1 MRNRRRGCLAALG
14 LIALLGVLGVLWL
27 VRPAGLEL
35 PPRQY
40 PPGNAYPKLVAVAQ
54 RVSQQRNAS
63 PSIER
68 LVRKLGDPS
77 TEATLTP
84 ADHQTLQQA
93 FEPLLQEYRPYL
105 TQPSVVVL
113 EYTPTPTASELAAF
127 RQLARVE
134 AYFARKAFMSRRPAE
149 GVERATALM
158 QLGWQISHEG
168 STSHFLTAA
177 AMRFHART
185 ALVEHLATL
194 QDTTALRRLLE
205 WARAEEERRP
215 QISKIIQTEYHIGLE
230 TFKITFETLAISHD
244 NRLLLWWERY
254 PFVRRLYARMALPE
268 YHQVM
273 QQLMHV
279 AQERFWERM
288 PAGFLRFKQA
298 YNSRMFELD
307 LEVCQMVLDLESY
320 EVAYSRLLGCVAA
333 IRLHRQR
340 TGRYPDSLAA
350 LRLGELA
357 IDPFT
362 GAPFVYKVD
371 PQRGFLLYS
380 KGKNRVDDGGVQR
393 DGWGEQGDLVIL
405 PDWGAQGNPVILP
418 QFDAPKGEVRAK
430 WLR

>member
-1 MRNRRRGCLAALG
+1 MRNWRRRCLTALG

-40 PPGNAYPKLVAVAQ
+40 PPENAYPKLVTIAQ

-113 EYTPTPTASELAAF
+113 EYTPTSTASELAAF

-158 QLGWQISHEG
+158 QLSNQISNEG
-168 STSHFLTAA
+168 MIIHFLTAT
-177 AMRFHART
+177 AMRSLARG
-185 ALVEHLATL
+185 ALIDHLETL
-194 QDTTALRRLLE
+194 EDAEALQRLLE
-205 WARAEEERRP
+205 WARAEEKRRP
-215 QISKIIQTEYHIGLE
+215 ALAKIIQTEYFLGLAFFQLVFSTYE
-230 TFKITFETLAISHD
+230 VYWDDSVSP
-244 NRLLLWWERY
+244 WWWRY
-254 PFVRRLYARMALPE
+254 PVVRQWYARVALPE
-268 YHQVM
+268 YHQGT
-273 QQLMHV
+273 QQLMRT
-279 AQERFWERM
+279 AQKPAWERT
-288 PAGFLRFKQA
+288 PADFPQFKRAFNAEFFDVKTFRATMDIEAREIA
-298 YNSRMFELD
+298 Y
-307 LEVCQMVLDLESY
+307 
-320 EVAYSRLLGCVAA
+320 ARLLGCVAA

-350 LRLGELA
+350 LRLGDLA

-362 GAPFVYKVD
+362 GAPFVYRVD

-380 KGKNRVDDGGVQR
+380 KGKNRVDDGGVQSDR
-393 DGWGEQGDLVIL
+393 LGEQGDLVLSTSDSL
-405 PDWGAQGNPVILP
+405 PK
-418 QFDAPKGEVRAK
+418 DAVEAW

>member
-1 MRNRRRGCLAALG
+1 MRNWRRGCLGIAALVA
-14 LIALLGVLGVLWL
+14 IALLIGVIL
-27 VRPAGLEL
+27 VARPARIDI

-40 PPGNAYPKLVAVAQ
+40 PPGNAYPKLVAIAQ
-54 RVSQQRNAS
+54 RVAQQRNAS
-63 PSIER
+63 PQIAR
-68 LVRKLGDPS
+68 LVRTLGDPS

-93 FEPLLQEYRPYL
+93 FEPLLREYRPYL

-113 EYTPTPTASELAAF
+113 EYTPTPITSELAAF

-168 STSHFLTAA
+168 STSHFLKAA

-185 ALVEHLATL
+185 ALVEHLVTL

-205 WARAEEERRP
+205 WARAEERRRP
-215 QISKIIQTEYHIGLE
+215 ELAKIVQTEYYLGLAVFQMAFSVYE
-230 TFKITFETLAISHD
+230 VSWD
-244 NRLLLWWERY
+244 DSVSPWWWRY
-254 PFVRRLYARMALPE
+254 PVARQWYARAALPE
-268 YHQVM
+268 YRRGM
-273 QQLMHV
+273 QQLTRT
-279 AQERFWERM
+279 AQKPAWERT
-288 PAGFLRFKQA
+288 PANFPQFKQA
-298 YNSRMFELD
+298 FNAEF
-307 LEVCQMVLDLESY
+307 LENVEAFRAMMDTAALE
-320 EVAYSRLLGCVAA
+320 ATYSRLLGCVAA

-340 TGRYPDSLAA
+340 TGRYPDSLET

-371 PQRGFLLYS
+371 PQRGFMLYS
-380 KGKNRVDDGGVQR
+380 VGTNRVDDGGVQR
-393 DGWGEQGDLVIL
+393 DGWGAQGDLVIL

>member
-1 MRNRRRGCLAALG
+1 MRNWRRGCLGIAALVA
-14 LIALLGVLGVLWL
+14 IALLIGVIL
-27 VRPAGLEL
+27 VARPARIDI

-63 PSIER
+63 PSIKR

-105 TQPSVVVL
+105 TQPSVLVL
-113 EYTPTPTASELAAF
+113 EYTPTPITSELAAF
-127 RQLARVE
+127 RELARVE
-134 AYFARKAFMSRRPAE
+134 VYFARRAFMNRRFAE
-149 GVERATALM
+149 GVERATTLM
-158 QLGWQISHEG
+158 QLSNQISNEG
-168 STSHFLTAA
+168 MIIHFLTAT
-177 AMRFHART
+177 AMRSLARG
-185 ALVEHLATL
+185 ALINHLETL
-194 QDTTALRRLLE
+194 EDAEALQRLLE
-205 WARAEEERRP
+205 WARAEEKRRP
-215 QISKIIQTEYHIGLE
+215 ALAKIIQTEYFLGLAFFQLVFSTYE
-230 TFKITFETLAISHD
+230 VYWDDSVSP
-244 NRLLLWWERY
+244 WWWRY
-254 PFVRRLYARMALPE
+254 PVVRQWYARVALPE
-268 YHQVM
+268 YHQGM
-273 QQLMHV
+273 QQLMRT
-279 AQERFWERM
+279 AQKPAWERT
-288 PAGFLRFKQA
+288 PADFPQFKQA
-298 YNSRMFELD
+298 FNAEF
-307 LEVCQMVLDLESY
+307 LENVEAFRAVMDIATLE
-320 EVAYSRLLGCVAA
+320 ATYSRLLGCVAA

-393 DGWGEQGDLVIL
+393 DGWGEQGDLVL
-405 PDWGAQGNPVILP
+405 LGFLDPR
-418 QFDAPKGEVRAK
+418 KGVARAK

>member
-1 MRNRRRGCLAALG
+1 MRNWRRGCLGIAALVA
-14 LIALLGVLGVLWL
+14 IALLIGVIL
-27 VRPAGLEL
+27 VARPARIDI

-40 PPGNAYPKLVAVAQ
+40 PPGNAYPKLVAIAQ

-68 LVRKLGDPS
+68 LVRKLGNPS
-77 TEATLTP
+77 TGATLTP

-113 EYTPTPTASELAAF
+113 EYPPPTPITSELVAF

-134 AYFARKAFMSRRPAE
+134 AYFARKAFMNRRFAE
-149 GVERATALM
+149 GVERATTLM

-215 QISKIIQTEYHIGLE
+215 ELAKIVQTEYFLGLAVFQMAFSVYE
-230 TFKITFETLAISHD
+230 VSWD
-244 NRLLLWWERY
+244 DGVSPWWWRY
-254 PFVRRLYARMALPE
+254 PVARQWYARVALPE
-268 YHQVM
+268 YRRGM
-273 QQLMHV
+273 QQLMRM
-279 AQERFWERM
+279 AQKSAWERT
-288 PAGFLRFKQA
+288 PADYPQFKQA
-298 YNSRMFELD
+298 FNTEFLD
-307 LEVCQMVLDLESY
+307 DVEAFRAMMDTAALE
-320 EVAYSRLLGCVAA
+320 ATYSRLLGCVAA
-333 IRLHRQR
+333 IRLHWQR

-350 LRLGELA
+350 LRLGDLA

-371 PQRGFLLYS
+371 PQRGFMLYS
-380 KGKNRVDDGGVQR
+380 VGTNRVDDGGVQR
-393 DGWGEQGDLVIL
+393 DGWGEQGDLVLSTSDSL
-405 PDWGAQGNPVILP
+405 PK
-418 QFDAPKGEVRAK
+418 DAVEAW